1 MIINIGESKISLKQ
15 NSNGFWYVNDLSIS
29 GNNIM
34 KSIDRMDA
42 AMYKTEML
50 LDKYNNV
57 DDSKVKSKVKKLSV
71 RM

>member
-42 AMYKTEML
+42 AMYLVEQL
-50 LDKYNNV
+50 LDKYNDN
-57 DDSKVKSKVKKLSV
+57 DSKPKSKVKKLSA